1 MKNKKLQIQQ
11 LERRVKLFSAAG
23 QLPRPTTGWIR
34 AIRTALGMS
43 LRQLGDKLSISR
55 QSAQELE
62 MREKEDSI
70 TLKSLREAANAMDM
84 ELVYGFVP
92 RDGSMEA
99 YIETKARK
107 MASEIVLRTSNNM
120 RLEDQQN
127 SDERIEQA
135 IEERTENIVRDMP
148 KSLWD

>member
-107 MASEIVLRTSNNM
+107 MAREIVLRTSNNM